1 MSTMQIKDI
10 AEQFAAAQAAIDAKP
25 ELEAR
30 IKQLQDDL
38 DSQTD
43 IANRLANT
51 LADERHVIGGLK
63 QTVSS
68 LEVERDSYGFRAIE
82 AEHKLETILSVVGP
96 KAIEAQPAQVA
107 TAASPGDAT
116 LVVGE
121 QPDRITD
128 HEADTTDH
136 GNIHAATTH
145 YPDAGITEVSVKQEG
160 GNGPFVNST
169 MTAQS
174 QPAQTT
180 SVGNMDTVDS
190 STSSKP
196 VVVKRFSGAGPDAK
210 PYSMTW
216 GEFEDLGGRK
226 PEWANRHWS

>member
-160 GNGPFVNST
+160 GNGPFASE
-169 MTAQS
+169 TASQS
-174 QPAQTT
+174 QPVMSSTASTT
-180 SVGNMDTVDS
+180 SGAGS
-190 STSSKP
+190 ISGEP
-196 VVVKRFSGAGPDAK
+196 LKRFSGAGPDAK

-226 PEWANRHWS
+226 PEWAARHWS